1 MRTAYWSFLQL
12 QHRQVIELLKSHIVN
27 TVVLVIFS
35 KIMCTFVQI
44 LFGFQI
50 SEGMKICIFEY
61 KFIERILILILTLHG
76 GSE

>member
-50 SEGMKICIFEY
+50 SE
-61 KFIERILILILTLHG
+61 
-76 GSE
+76 